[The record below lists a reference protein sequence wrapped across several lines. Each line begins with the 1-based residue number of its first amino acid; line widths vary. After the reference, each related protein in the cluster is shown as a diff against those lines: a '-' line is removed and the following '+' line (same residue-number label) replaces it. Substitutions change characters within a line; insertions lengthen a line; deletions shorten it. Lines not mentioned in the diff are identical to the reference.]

1 MWVVERLHA
10 AASQLI
16 DDALIATGLRS
27 LWTEAE
33 DHGASSAF
41 FDHGV
46 GLILHRLA
54 QMRAKQSEAR
64 AYSGLSSRQL
74 NLVLE
79 MIEDQLGGDL
89 SVTDMT
95 AMVGR
100 DVRGFTRSFR
110 ASTGRA
116 PYEYLTYR
124 RMEKAKEL
132 LKGPQNITQIAGS
145 LSYANPAKFASAFKK
160 YTDLS
165 PTAWRKNVISS
176 N

>member
-1 MWVVERLHA
+1 
-10 AASQLI
+10 
-16 DDALIATGLRS
+16 
-27 LWTEAE
+27 
-33 DHGASSAF
+33 
-41 FDHGV
+41 
-46 GLILHRLA
+46 
-54 QMRAKQSEAR
+54 
-64 AYSGLSSRQL
+64 
-74 NLVLE
+74 

-89 SVTDMT
+89 SVTDMA

-124 RMEKAKEL
+124 RMENAKEL
-132 LKGPQNITQIAGS
+132 LQGPQNITQIAGS
-145 LSYANPAKFASAFKK
+145 LSYANPAKFVSAFKK